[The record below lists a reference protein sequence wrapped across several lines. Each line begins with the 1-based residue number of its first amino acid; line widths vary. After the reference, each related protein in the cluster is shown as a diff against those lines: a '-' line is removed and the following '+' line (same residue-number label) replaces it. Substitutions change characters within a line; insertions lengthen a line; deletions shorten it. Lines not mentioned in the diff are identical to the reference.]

1 MEMYGFLSD
10 QELPRHCPKTGS
22 DPLPI
27 IYFRFSRLY
36 FSIAVCRT
44 GSAPLLG
51 NAMNAEHAVELTRAA
66 IFLTLTLSAPVLV
79 VSVLV
84 GLVISLIQAVTQI
97 QEQTLSFV
105 PKIII
110 MLLTSLLIMPW
121 AIGQMVEYT
130 TALFQSIPGAL

>member
-1 MEMYGFLSD
+1 
-10 QELPRHCPKTGS
+10 
-22 DPLPI
+22 
-27 IYFRFSRLY
+27 
-36 FSIAVCRT
+36 
-44 GSAPLLG
+44 
-51 NAMNAEHAVELTRAA
+51 MNAEHAVELCRAA

-105 PKIII
+105 PKIVI
-110 MLLTSLLIMPW
+110 MLLTSLLILPW
-121 AIGQMVEYT
+121 AMGQMIEYT